1 MEINAEQTTRADVSR
16 RDFLKTS
23 ATTAAVA
30 AAATA
35 VATSPT
41 AARAGGASERI
52 RLGFIGPG
60 GRGFGAH
67 MKTLAKLRK
76 DGMNIDFVAVSDVF
90 TRNQNRAAN
99 FIEKE
104 TGAAP
109 KKYEDYRD
117 MLADKDVDAVCIA
130 TPDHWHAKQSIDAMR
145 AGKQVYCEKPMT
157 HTIQEAMDVVDTW
170 KSTGRVMQVGVQ
182 STSLPIWDRCR
193 ELIDAGKLG
202 KVLQFQTEF
211 FRNSEVGQWRYYSLT
226 KEMSPQTIN
235 WRRFLGV
242 DEGLAPDIPFDRAL
256 YAQWRCYWPFGAG
269 MYTDLFVHRTTA
281 MLKATGLRYPGRVVG
296 AGGIFL
302 EYDGRDVPD
311 VATVVADYN
320 EGAQAIITATM
331 CSAETPIQQVIRGHF
346 GSFVFGNGENFTG
359 FDFIP
364 ERPQVTRDSKLE
376 KERIEVGTA
385 GDSTYAHFKNFLEAV
400 AAEKP
405 SLCNNP
411 PDLGAAAIVTVNLG
425 ARSYREGKAFF
436 FDPQAKRETLADESW
451 AAGWEKM
458 SKERAHPHHLP
469 GWKGGDYGSLLR
481 PPEYMKLAGP
491 WKDGKPPEEQTTTGA
506 G

>member
-1 MEINAEQTTRADVSR
+1 MKAKQATAQPDDVSR
-16 RDFLKTS
+16 RVFLRSS
-23 ATTAAVA
+23 AATAAVA
-30 AAATA
+30 AAASSIA
-35 VATSPT
+35 AP
-41 AARAGGASERI
+41 APARAAGANERI

-67 MKTLAKLRK
+67 IKTLAKLRQ
-76 DGMNIDFVAVSDVF
+76 DGANIELSAVCDVY
-90 TRNQNRAAN
+90 TRNQDRAAD
-99 FIEKE
+99 FIAKE
-104 TGAAP
+104 TGTAP

-117 MLADKDVDAVCIA
+117 MLADKEIDAVTIA
-130 TPDHWHAKQSIDAMR
+130 TPDHWHAKQAIDAMR
-145 AGKQVYCEKPMT
+145 AGKDVYCEKPMT
-157 HTIQEAMDVVDTW
+157 HTIQEAMDVVDAW
-170 KSTGRVMQVGVQ
+170 KATGRVMQVGVQ

-193 ELIDAGKLG
+193 ELIDQGKLG

-211 FRNSEVGQWRYYSLT
+211 YRNSEVGQWRYYSLSKDMT
-226 KEMSPQTIN
+226 PQTIN

-242 DEGLAPDIPFDRAL
+242 DEGLAPDMPFDRAKF
-256 YAQWRCYWPFGAG
+256 AQWRCYWPFGAG

-281 MLKATGLRYPGRVVG
+281 MLRATGLRYPGRVVG

-311 VATVVADYN
+311 VATVVADYH
-320 EGAQAIITATM
+320 EGVQAIITATM
-331 CSAETPIQQVIRGHF
+331 CSAETPIEQVIRGHF

-359 FDFIP
+359 FDFVP
-364 ERPQVTRDSKLE
+364 ERRQVTHDAKLE
-376 KERIEVGTA
+376 KERIEVGPG
-385 GDSTYAHFKNFLEAV
+385 GDTTYAHFKNFLDAV
-400 AAEKP
+400 AARKP
-405 SLCNNP
+405 ELCNNT

-436 FDPQAKRETLADESW
+436 FDQQAKKERTADESW
-451 AAGWEKM
+451 AANWERM
-458 SKERAHPHHLP
+458 SQERAHPHHVP

-491 WKDGKPPEEQTTTGA
+491 WKDGKPPEEQTPTSA